1 MVDILVEL
9 DDRTI
14 HTLLRRA
21 EQSSRSLNDEMLSI
35 LEAAAAEEADTL
47 DEADEEQGTAL

>member
-35 LEAAAAEEADTL
+35 LEAAAAEETDTL
-47 DEADEEQGTAL
+47 DEADEEQGTAR